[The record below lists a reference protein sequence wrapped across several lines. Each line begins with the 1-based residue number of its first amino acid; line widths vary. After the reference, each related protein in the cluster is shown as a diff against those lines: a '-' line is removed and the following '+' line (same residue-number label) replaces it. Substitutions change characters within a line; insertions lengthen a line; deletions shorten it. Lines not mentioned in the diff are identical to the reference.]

1 MILLRVGVFS
11 IKQILYCPKHE
22 FDIEATGGHFFKD
35 RGFMQ
40 KRHDCISID
49 TRTFCRHVAIAQ
61 LRTS

>member
-1 MILLRVGVFS
+1 MTVLCVGVFS

-22 FDIEATGGHFFKD
+22 FDIEATGGHSKD
-35 RGFMQ
+35 RGFMR

-49 TRTFCRHVAIAQ
+49 TRIFCHHAAIAQ